1 MPDEVA
7 TDFSPVDTPSK
18 PGPAQNS
25 NQLNNCGRNGLAVQ
39 QAASIP
45 SPTKQPPRQPAQ
57 RMYPPP
63 PISAPLRPQLSV
75 SSAIQQHSHTPQ
87 RQQTRPM
94 QRPQGPQPQGGL
106 NASHR
111 PGQNI
116 QPPVSRP
123 QPNATKQSP
132 PSNHQPQNPTPQQAP
147 TLAPPSRPPQP
158 QGQTTTASNNPQ
170 NSPVAFY
177 TGRAAMNLKGEND
190 TIPEQAPAFNPH
202 RPTTIPRSAGIDHT
216 KSSPVPRKVVQGQ
229 SGTGAFSP
237 PNFQNPSMTMN
248 RQIGVPPGRGTGAF
262 RAPGLAGTKRGPD
275 SHPMPTGAALGTN
288 SGAQLDGQAGA
299 MGGTGGNDAK
309 RARN

>member
-1 MPDEVA
+1 MY
-7 TDFSPVDTPSK
+7 
-18 PGPAQNS
+18 
-25 NQLNNCGRNGLAVQ
+25 
-39 QAASIP
+39 
-45 SPTKQPPRQPAQ
+45 PP
-57 RMYPPP
+57 PPP
-63 PISAPLRPQLSV
+63 PISASLRPQPSM
-75 SSAIQQHSHTPQ
+75 SSAIQQHNHTPQ
-87 RQQTRPM
+87 GQQTRPM
-94 QRPQGPQPQGGL
+94 QRPQGPQPQAGR
-106 NASHR
+106 NASHH
-111 PGQNI
+111 PSQNM

-147 TLAPPSRPPQP
+147 TLTPLSRPPQP
-158 QGQTTTASNNPQ
+158 QGQITTASNNLQ

-229 SGTGAFSP
+229 SGTTGAFSP

-248 RQIGVPPGRGTGAF
+248 RQIGVPPGRGTSAF

-275 SHPMPTGAALGTN
+275 LHPMQTGSVSLIHIET
-288 SGAQLDGQAGA
+288 
-299 MGGTGGNDAK
+299 MVPY
-309 RARN
+309 